1 MGTVHPNSSSLFIS
15 QATAVKRIEI
25 SEILKSE
32 MFIVEYNSVIQ
43 GKIMTALILSM
54 GRIN

>member
-1 MGTVHPNSSSLFIS
+1 MGTVHPNSSILFIS